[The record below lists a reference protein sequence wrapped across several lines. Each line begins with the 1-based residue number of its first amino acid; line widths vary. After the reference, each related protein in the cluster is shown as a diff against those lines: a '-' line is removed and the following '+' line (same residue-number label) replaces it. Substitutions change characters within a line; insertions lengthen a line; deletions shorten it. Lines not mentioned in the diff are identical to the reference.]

1 MELITFYPI
10 FLQNTLTVSSQILGG
25 MIVTKPG
32 VTWGFSCDYDTVYE
46 VGDDLTVKAASISQG
61 FSQTNA
67 QFAFAFD
74 FYTDGSFEDV
84 QDTAEYSVGQHINF
98 GGKILPEFWMKD
110 SKNFLVKLGLK

>member
-1 MELITFYPI
+1 
-10 FLQNTLTVSSQILGG
+10 

-32 VTWGFSCDYDTVYE
+32 VTWSFSCDYDTEYE
-46 VGDDLTVKAASISQG
+46 VGQDLTVNAASISQG

-74 FYTDGSFEDV
+74 FYTDGSFEDI

-98 GGKILPEFWMKD
+98 GGTFSVL
-110 SKNFLVKLGLK
+110 LVELGVAGFPVGVIYYFQ